1 MDKPLYRT
9 NGKGK
14 ARYLMPKSQVQQNP
28 TSINGIKD
36 GPVWP
41 NILLV
46 LSAVILV
53 GVGICVELW
62 RLLYA

>member
-1 MDKPLYRT
+1 
-9 NGKGK
+9 
-14 ARYLMPKSQVQQNP
+14 MPKSQVQQNP

-46 LSAVILV
+46 LSAIILV